1 MKLAAAT
8 LFSLV
13 AIATYASPAA
23 HPENRVDVQH
33 SEVDEPVI
41 VHLEKRAGD
50 QQRFPETIEGTPK
63 SADYKRRLQQR
74 QNQQQRLR
82 QQEEDRKTSATRTRK
97 TTKTRKMATTTS
109 ATRTR
114 KTTNERGRISGS
126 RNLDFPRDKRPNLV
140 GPSDKVVSQIGT
152 TNQKEGTTDLA
163 RGRTLQQ
170 RQHQTQDQSKSDS
183 SYQSQEAED
192 RRRMQSE
199 EGKQCHLEYMRK
211 LRAMQKHGSVDQRS
225 QEKLGMATRIRGLPG
240 PVPGVIKTEPPKP
253 PKSILKKSPT
263 GSEDKRRVNFNPLD
277 KVATYDRSENQPPFD
292 IRKIPSKSTAH
303 TTDRQSRNQH
313 TSPNRRIPP
322 RANPLV
328 SSGLGVSLRVRD
340 LQISLVSIL
349 RMKALLRA
357 KYPPRDLV

>member
-23 HPENRVDVQH
+23 HPENQVDVQH

-82 QQEEDRKTSATRTRK
+82 QQEEDRKQVLQEQ
-97 TTKTRKMATTTS
+97 
-109 ATRTR
+109 
-114 KTTNERGRISGS
+114 ERQQRQERWRQQQVLREQERQQMSEVEYQESKS
-126 RNLDFPRDKRPNLV
+126 REKALQDWKANWVAGVRNYDCRNGMLVSPQDFPRDKRPNLV

-152 TNQKEGTTDLA
+152 TNQKKGDRFGSWENTATKTAPNTRSEQGD
-163 RGRTLQQ
+163 G
-170 RQHQTQDQSKSDS
+170 

-277 KVATYDRSENQPPFD
+277 KVATYDRSDNQPPFD

-313 TSPNRRIPP
+313 TSPDRRT
-322 RANPLV
+322 RQEQTL
-328 SSGLGVSLRVRD
+328 
-340 LQISLVSIL
+340 
-349 RMKALLRA
+349 
-357 KYPPRDLV
+357 